1 MSNHQINT
9 FSGQHALNNPTCSN
23 QQMIGSSIDQL
34 INVSLFNDVENP
46 AVNYG
51 FDQWGGYPMD
61 EVMEEV
67 GKCFCN
73 LLTLLYFLF
82 AYLALIRCIFI
93 FFPFLLFFSD
103 TSFHLLTFVSSIQCK
118 IRYMFMM
125 PFVLSDLQSS

>member
-34 INVSLFNDVENP
+34 INASLFNDVENP

-93 FFPFLLFFSD
+93 FFSISLIFL
-103 TSFHLLTFVSSIQCK
+103 
-118 IRYMFMM
+118 
-125 PFVLSDLQSS
+125 